1 MAVFCF
7 EFLTQQILRFKMK
20 LNVLV
25 EIETRLFPKDH
36 KSQTLCLSGY
46 QCLRV
51 GEGKRLPNRNGDIMS
66 SGPP

>member
-25 EIETRLFPKDH
+25 EIETKDSSQKTINPK
-36 KSQTLCLSGY
+36 LCASLVISA
-46 QCLRV
+46 
-51 GEGKRLPNRNGDIMS
+51 
-66 SGPP
+66 